1 MILGHTLLLIESNK
15 IKKMAMATVLSSE
28 VFF

>member
-15 IKKMAMATVLSSE
+15 IKEMAMATVLSSE
-28 VFF
+28 VLF